1 MNPRRLYRCRDN
13 RQIAGVAAGIAEY
26 FELDPTVVRVAWIL
40 SALFGGVTIVAY
52 IILAFVMPLE
62 PIEIVAGA
70 VPATDGEGAGESA
83 GEDAGHAGREAAG
96 VAGPTGY
103 AASAARSG
111 HASHV
116 ASASAHNHRSRNGQP
131 GRAGLIFGV
140 LLVTFGLISLI
151 GPLVPG
157 WMTGAFT
164 GPALV
169 LALGIALVVSS
180 TRRTAPGR

>member
-62 PIEIVAGA
+62 PIEIVPAASMAAGGDTA
-70 VPATDGEGAGESA
+70 ADDADEASAEGAASSPHT
-83 GEDAGHAGREAAG
+83 GHALTPGATAA
-96 VAGPTGY
+96 
-103 AASAARSG
+103 
-111 HASHV
+111 
-116 ASASAHNHRSRNGQP
+116 AHGHRSRNGQP
-131 GRAGLIFGV
+131 GRFGLVFGV
-140 LLVTFGLISLI
+140 LLVAFGLISLV

-157 WMTGAFT
+157 WVTGAFT

-169 LALGIALVVSS
+169 LALGIALVVGS
-180 TRRTAPGR
+180 TRRTAA